1 MTLNPIG
8 SVLIAMYGA
17 TAAKVAYSLIDLT
30 TNQACCNLIIDNNI
44 KDITPLRSL
53 TELYDLDLSMNFLKG
68 EIDLKYF
75 TNIEFLNLSDNKITK
90 LSGFD
95 KLNYID
101 ELDIS
106 NNFLEE
112 ILFLKDI
119 PSITY
124 LCLCGNPIKDYS
136 ALENL
141 EVYDLEV

>member
-1 MTLNPIG
+1 
-8 SVLIAMYGA
+8 
-17 TAAKVAYSLIDLT
+17 
-30 TNQACCNLIIDNNI
+30 
-44 KDITPLRSL
+44 
-53 TELYDLDLSMNFLKG
+53 MNFLKG